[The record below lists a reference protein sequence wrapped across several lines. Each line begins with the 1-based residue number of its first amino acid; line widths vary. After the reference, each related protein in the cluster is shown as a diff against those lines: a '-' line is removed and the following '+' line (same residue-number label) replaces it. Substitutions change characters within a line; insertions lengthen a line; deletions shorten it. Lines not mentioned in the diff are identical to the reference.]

1 MAVGARVAGGARAV
15 IGGGGGE
22 LGAVAAEAWSG
33 LAGGDELV
41 AVSAAVAGP
50 AQADVLEGRGDLLAG
65 AALGAQ
71 GLGAWVDVGVAE
83 GPGVADWTLAH
94 ERV

>member
-1 MAVGARVAGGARAV
+1 MAVGARVV
-15 IGGGGGE
+15 GGGGGE
-22 LGAVAAEAWSG
+22 LGAV
-33 LAGGDELV
+33 
-41 AVSAAVAGP
+41 AAVAGP

-71 GLGAWVDVGVAE
+71 GLGAGVDVGVAE